1 MKWSGNQID
10 AVVDPL
16 LEKLK
21 RVKAAV
27 AVELDGDGI
36 EELVVAAEF
45 DRIRVFFLRKM
56 ESCRIYLI
64 PFFPSGETGMWRS
77 LLVEDLDGDGT
88 PELLA
93 GNWGLNSRLKTTQEV
108 PLRIYFADFDENG
121 SVDPIVTLPVQG
133 KEYPLLSRD
142 ELAGQMYRKKAL
154 FFRLRE
160 FLHR

>member
-1 MKWSGNQID
+1 
-10 AVVDPL
+10 
-16 LEKLK
+16 
-21 RVKAAV
+21 
-27 AVELDGDGI
+27 
-36 EELVVAAEF
+36 
-45 DRIRVFFLRKM
+45 
-56 ESCRIYLI
+56 
-64 PFFPSGETGMWRS
+64 MWRS

-154 FFRLRE
+154 FFQITGVSPPLRFPGFLPSRNFLKQKLLQQKRWKHTFSHLKMERLNPWKSPFPRSI
-160 FLHR
+160 RR